1 MRWIKRLYRSFW
13 HRKKRSEITANKTV
27 FIDKYTDTRRFATN
41 ASTPDQPTYNP
52 RAGLDDDAKSRI
64 IARKR
69 DGFGKA
75 LGDILLK
82 DNLTTEKLVRNI
94 VAQSFVN
101 AGYNVVTEDP
111 ENKAIKCNITVN
123 KLWGG
128 HLLDFGLLVLL
139 QIQSYP

>member
-1 MRWIKRLYRSFW
+1 MLLLLLSLPI
-13 HRKKRSEITANKTV
+13 
-27 FIDKYTDTRRFATN
+27 
-41 ASTPDQPTYNP
+41 PP

-64 IARKR
+64 SARKR

-94 VAQSFVN
+94 VAQSFVD
-101 AGYNVVTEDP
+101 ARYNVVNEEP
-111 ENKAIKCNITVN
+111 ENKAIKCNITAN

-128 HLLDFGLLVLL
+128 VTSPVLGLLVLL
-139 QIQSYP
+139 QIQS